1 MNSNEI
7 QNAYVNLYIQI
18 RKYIWPFDVI
28 DILVDLEIESFK
40 SFPDVMKLRELLDR
54 LHREIQSTISDD
66 KDLETAYSS
75 FKKLIDDDDN
85 TMYKLLE
92 QVREVISNDN
102 P

>member
-7 QNAYVNLYIQI
+7 QNSYVDLYTQM

-40 SFPDVMKLRELLDR
+40 SFPDVMKLQELLDR
-54 LHREIQSTISDD
+54 LHREIQSTLSDD
-66 KDLETAYSS
+66 KDFETAYSS
-75 FKKLIDDDDN
+75 FKKLIDDDN

>member
-7 QNAYVNLYIQI
+7 QNAYVDLYTQM

-54 LHREIQSTISDD
+54 LHREIQSTLSDD
-66 KDLETAYSS
+66 KDFETAYSS
-75 FKKLIDDDDN
+75 FKKLLDDDN
-85 TMYKLLE
+85 AMYKLLE

>member
-7 QNAYVNLYIQI
+7 QNAYVNLYTQI

-54 LHREIQSTISDD
+54 LHREIQSTLSDD
-66 KDLETAYSS
+66 KDFETAYLS
-75 FKKLIDDDDN
+75 FKKLIDDDN
-85 TMYKLLE
+85 IMYKLLE

>member
-7 QNAYVNLYIQI
+7 QNAYVNLYTQI

-54 LHREIQSTISDD
+54 LYREIQSTLSDD
-66 KDLETAYSS
+66 KDFETAYSS
-75 FKKLIDDDDN
+75 FKELIDDDN

>member
-7 QNAYVNLYIQI
+7 QNAYVDLYTQM

-54 LHREIQSTISDD
+54 LHREIQSTLSED
-66 KDLETAYSS
+66 KDFETSYSS
-75 FKKLIDDDDN
+75 FKKLLDDDN
-85 TMYKLLE
+85 AMYKLLE

>member
-7 QNAYVNLYIQI
+7 QNAYVDLYTQM

-54 LHREIQSTISDD
+54 LHREIQSTLSDD
-66 KDLETAYSS
+66 KDFETAYSS
-75 FKKLIDDDDN
+75 FKKLIDDDN
-85 TMYKLLE
+85 AMYKLLE

>member
-7 QNAYVNLYIQI
+7 QNAYVNLYTQI

-75 FKKLIDDDDN
+75 FKKLIDDDN